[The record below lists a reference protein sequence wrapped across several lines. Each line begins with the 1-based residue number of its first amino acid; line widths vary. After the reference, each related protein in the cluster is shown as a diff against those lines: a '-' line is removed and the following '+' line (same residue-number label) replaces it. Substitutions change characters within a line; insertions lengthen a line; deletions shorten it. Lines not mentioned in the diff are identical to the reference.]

1 MKKVCMVLC
10 MIGVLG
16 LIMGCLAGDKAI
28 GGQNQ
33 KARVNIGVSAS
44 IHVDGSF
51 EPLIDQ
57 IYEKLKSRVKGYR
70 KEFRFC
76 QFKFEQG
83 QHQFSIPVFDRLV
96 KFGTDEKRDMIY
108 ATLGY
113 DVNLIKKLETMMSKI
128 TLKESYESGLASH
141 VIFELVNRL
150 YDITYYFKSVLVDHL
165 NDVSLEQ
172 LSLIKSKEEL
182 TELYNTLERLSNLRT
197 NVMSQIRTAIESAIK
212 FEYNKTAMLTELK
225 EIVDSKKS
233 VSQLSLE
240 IMQIGR
246 KIQYFVDG
254 KDEEIDE
261 RDLY

>member
-1 MKKVCMVLC
+1 MKKVFMVLC
-10 MIGVLG
+10 TIGILG
-16 LIMGCLAGDKAI
+16 LIMGCLAGGKAI

-33 KARVNIGVSAS
+33 KVRVNIGVSSS
-44 IHVDGSF
+44 IHVDGLL
-51 EPLIDQ
+51 EPLIGQ
-57 IYEKLKSRVKGYR
+57 IYKKLKSRVKGYR
-70 KEFRFC
+70 KEFRAC

-83 QHQFSIPVFDRLV
+83 QHQFSIPVFDKLV

-113 DVNLIKKLETMMSKI
+113 DVDLIKKLETMMSKI
-128 TLKESYESGLASH
+128 TLKEAYESGLASH
-141 VIFELVNRL
+141 VIVELVNRL

-172 LSLIKSKEEL
+172 LSLIKSREEL
-182 TELYNTLERLSNLRT
+182 TELYNALERLSNLRT
-197 NVMSQIRTAIESAIK
+197 NVMSQIRTAIESAMN

-240 IMQIGR
+240 IMQIGH